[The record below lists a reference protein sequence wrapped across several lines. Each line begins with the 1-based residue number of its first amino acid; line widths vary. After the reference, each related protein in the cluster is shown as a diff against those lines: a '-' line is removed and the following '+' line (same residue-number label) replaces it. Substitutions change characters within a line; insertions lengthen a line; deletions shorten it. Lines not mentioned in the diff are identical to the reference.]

1 MSQRKAALPS
11 KLFPE
16 LFLFLGAQPAQGNH
30 MILLLTA
37 ALAAVSL
44 PPKCLIT
51 VNAPLPVPTATS

>member
-11 KLFPE
+11 KLFHE
-16 LFLFLGAQPAQGNH
+16 LFLLAGGSAQT
-30 MILLLTA
+30 LLLTA